1 MCHEMAEVRVGR
13 EKTGIGVELGLPDCP
28 ACPHLE
34 AFAAVLGMDATDISM
49 DDHIFLLC
57 LIREHTT

>member
-1 MCHEMAEVRVGR
+1 MSLLLF
-13 EKTGIGVELGLPDCP
+13 IWPSF
-28 ACPHLE
+28 LE

-57 LIREHTT
+57 LIREQEDVS

>member
-1 MCHEMAEVRVGR
+1 MSLLLLH
-13 EKTGIGVELGLPDCP
+13 LGYIIWPSF
-28 ACPHLE
+28 LE

-57 LIREHTT
+57 LIRGSGGMFTNQA